1 MELFHSSIRPYTS
14 LHNFFPFKDCQT
26 RFNLLL
32 AIIVFTIFTLGI
44 FYSKS
49 IHSSK
54 KYFENILHIFYK
66 HFLECFFMFVE
77 FRVFLIFPHFENNAF
92 INIPILNMSFEILNQ
107 ILNQLN
113 LFILTLKVCSFSYVF
128 FAIQSLSAN
137 TLITVKFENK
147 NTYKTFFLFQILVQY
162 HYKYSWYILDF
173 LLGPQKYLC
182 QVYFIISL

>member
-1 MELFHSSIRPYTS
+1 MELFHSSIRSYTS
-14 LHNFFPFKDCQT
+14 LHNFFSFKDCQT

-66 HFLECFFMFVE
+66 HFLECFFLFVE

-92 INIPILNMSFEILNQ
+92 INIPIFNMSFEILNQ
-107 ILNQLN
+107 ILKIIKFIYSYIKS
-113 LFILTLKVCSFSYVF
+113 LF
-128 FAIQSLSAN
+128 
-137 TLITVKFENK
+137 
-147 NTYKTFFLFQILVQY
+147 FFLSIFC
-162 HYKYSWYILDF
+162 H
-173 LLGPQKYLC
+173 P
-182 QVYFIISL
+182 ISIS